1 MTRLPNDVVD
11 RLREVVTRPAL
22 PPDRYVIRRP
32 LGRGGMGAVYAAYD
46 AVLDREVAIKVS
58 NAIAAATGLDAR
70 LRAEAQVLAR
80 LEHPGI
86 VPVHD
91 AGVQDD
97 GRIFYVMKLV
107 RGDTLAD
114 HLPALAG
121 EARKL
126 AIFERVVDTVA
137 FAHSAGIV
145 HRDLKPANV
154 MIGSFGEVLVLD
166 WGAAK
171 IMGTP
176 AATGMRIGTPGFM
189 APEQERG
196 DTADV
201 GPRADVFAL
210 GALASWMFAGDSLSK
225 RLKAIVAKSQAV
237 SPADRYADA
246 GALSIDLQRYRDGLA
261 VSAYR
266 ETWLDGAARWFA
278 RYRTFIL
285 LVLSYLVMRTLFAVW
300 R

>member
-1 MTRLPNDVVD
+1 MTRLPNEVVD
-11 RLREVVTRPAL
+11 RLREVATRPGL
-22 PPDRYVIRRP
+22 PAGRYVIRRP
-32 LGRGGMGAVYAAYD
+32 IGRGGMGAVYAAYD

-58 NAIAAATGLDAR
+58 NAIAPATGLDAR

-114 HLPALAG
+114 HLPTLAG

-145 HRDLKPANV
+145 HRDLTPANV

-166 WGAAK
+166 WGVAK

-176 AATGMRIGTPGFM
+176 AATGVRIGTPGFM
-189 APEQERG
+189 APEQEGG

-210 GALASWMFAGDSLSK
+210 GALAVWMFAGDSLSK
-225 RLKAIVAKSQAV
+225 RLKAIVAKCQAI

-246 GALSIDLQRYRDGLA
+246 AGLSADLQRYRDGLS

-285 LVLSYLVMRTLFAVW
+285 LVLSYLVMRTAFAFW